1 MSAEISTTANKSNI
15 AGELGTSVMFGGL
28 LTGGFGARSAISSH
42 GGIKRAIEATKNNNR
57 VLRTYADKIKDSG
70 DSFTN
75 SLKIANNYEVY
86 TSLAKKE
93 AKLAKKLA
101 KINKK
106 GKLPLFTRI
115 TNYFKKDENKIT
127 KEILQTRHK
136 DASNTL
142 RNAKAQLENG
152 ENIFETTKT
161 TFFTHK
167 TKKTALGHLADASSL
182 KASSKALFKS
192 ELKDP
197 LGIFSAIYEAG
208 TRFTSD
214 ALPAFK
220 NEGFSA
226 GIKETAKALAA
237 GGATLVSDAGFSVL
251 FRTIGA
257 SIGTVIAP
265 GVGSAIGSIVGNA
278 LGAFVSCKFI
288 QKIFPSKSQ
297 TEKLNNEQTVQNSIE
312 QTQISTN
319 EIAQEESNAIQKDTT
334 QETAIPTYYRKRS
347 KYEGMPSRYK
357 GNKDTALNLNA

>member
-1 MSAEISTTANKSNI
+1 MSAEISTTANKSSI

-28 LTGGFGARSAISSH
+28 LTGGFGARGAISSH
-42 GGIKRAIEATKNNNR
+42 NGIKRAIEATKNNNQ

-70 DSFTN
+70 DSFAN
-75 SLKIANNYEVY
+75 SLKIANNYDVY
-86 TSLAKKE
+86 TSLAKKK
-93 AKLAKKLA
+93 AKLVKKLA
-101 KINKK
+101 KIEKK

-115 TNYFKKDENKIT
+115 TNYFKKDENKVT
-127 KEILQTRHK
+127 KEILQTRYK
-136 DASNTL
+136 DAQSAL
-142 RNAKAQLENG
+142 KKAKTQLENG

-167 TKKTALGHLADASSL
+167 TKKTALGHLADANSL
-182 KASSKALFKS
+182 KTSSKALFKS

-197 LGIFSAIYEAG
+197 LGIFSAVYETG
-208 TRFTSD
+208 TRFMSD

-226 GIKETAKALAA
+226 GIKETGKAIAA

-257 SIGTVIAP
+257 SIGTIIAP
-265 GVGSAIGSIVGNA
+265 GVGSAIGSTLGNI
-278 LGAFVSCKFI
+278 LGSFVSCKLI

-297 TEKLNNEQTVQNSIE
+297 TEKLNNEQTAQNNTE
-312 QTQISTN
+312 QTQTSAN
-319 EIAQEESNAIQKDTT
+319 EIAQEQTNTVQENAI

-357 GNKDTALNLNA
+357 GNKDTALNLSA

>member
-1 MSAEISTTANKSNI
+1 
-15 AGELGTSVMFGGL
+15 MF
-28 LTGGFGARSAISSH
+28 
-42 GGIKRAIEATKNNNR
+42 
-57 VLRTYADKIKDSG
+57 
-70 DSFTN
+70 
-75 SLKIANNYEVY
+75 SL
-86 TSLAKKE
+86 
-93 AKLAKKLA
+93 
-101 KINKK
+101 
-106 GKLPLFTRI
+106 
-115 TNYFKKDENKIT
+115 
-127 KEILQTRHK
+127 
-136 DASNTL
+136 
-142 RNAKAQLENG
+142 
-152 ENIFETTKT
+152 
-161 TFFTHK
+161 HK

-220 NEGFSA
+220 NEGFAA

-265 GVGSAIGSIVGNA
+265 GVGSAIGSTLGNII
-278 LGAFVSCKFI
+278 GAFVSCKFI
-288 QKIFPSKSQ
+288 QKVFPSKSQ
-297 TEKLNNEQTVQNSIE
+297 TEELNNEQTVQNNTE
-312 QTQISTN
+312 QTQTSAN
-319 EIAQEESNAIQKDTT
+319 EIAQEQTNTVQENAI